1 VGLLLLAHLVA
12 AVLAPLLVRW
22 WGRSAYYALALV
34 PAAGFAWLAAQLSTV
49 LDGGTV
55 DERTTWIPALDL
67 DVTLRLDSL
76 ALAVAALVT
85 GVGALVLVYCAR
97 YFEPGDEGL
106 GRFAGV
112 LMAFAGSML
121 GLVVADDM
129 LLLYVFWELTTVFSF
144 LLIGG
149 SGAKVAGRR
158 AAQQALIVTTAG
170 GLAMLVGLIMIG
182 QASGSYLL
190 SEVVAN
196 PGTGPVVTVGVLL
209 MLAGAVTKSAM
220 VPFHFWLPAAMEAP
234 TPTSA
239 YLHAAAMVKAGIYL
253 VARLAPGFADTP
265 GWKPV
270 VIGLG
275 LATMLLGGYRAL
287 RQYDLKLLLAFGTVS
302 QLGFL
307 MVLVGTGSREAAAA
321 GIAMLLAHG
330 LFKSTLFLVV
340 GVVDHTCGTRD
351 LREINGL
358 GKRLPVLAVIASLA
372 GASMA
377 GLPPLLGF
385 VGKEAAFT
393 AFLDGGLESRVWA
406 SLTLLGLLLGSVLT
420 VAYTARFLWGAFGTG
435 GSLRRCA
442 ADRPSP
448 EHLHRPGPAFLAAPA
463 VLAVLGLLAGPF
475 SGLLEPLV
483 APYADTLPM
492 VAEEAEELAL
502 WHGWQ
507 PALLLSLVTLG
518 GGLALFAARDLVAR
532 LQRRVAVDA
541 SADEGYWHTM
551 RGLDVVAQTTTRTT
565 QRGSLPTY
573 LGVVLVVLV
582 ALPGS
587 MLVFRAPW
595 PDDLRAWDTPAQAL
609 IGLVVLGAAALAV
622 RIRQRLS
629 AVLVVGVTGY
639 GVGLLFALQGAPDLA
654 LTQFLVE
661 TLTLVT
667 FVLVLRKL
675 PKDISDRHRA
685 KERTARGLIAVAVGL
700 LMGGVGI
707 VALGARTATPV
718 SVDYPQQA
726 YDFGGGENIVNVI
739 LVDIRAWDT
748 MLEVSLLVVVA
759 TGVASLVFLR
769 ERTGSVARAT
779 GEVSTSEA
787 ARRAPRDRWLAASAT
802 LAPQRRSVILEVVT
816 RVLFH
821 TIVVLSVYLLFSGH
835 NVPGGG
841 FAGGLVAG
849 LALVLR
855 YLAGGRYELGEAAP
869 VDPGKLLG
877 GGLLLA
883 GGTGIAGLVLGADAL
898 QTTILQ
904 GTFPVLGDVKL
915 VTALFFDTGVYL
927 IVIGLVLDVLRSLGA
942 QIDAD
947 DEADDDEDDRP
958 SEDGDGS
965 GTGAVGA
972 GVGASRPGDPRP
984 PTPEGGDR

>member
-1 VGLLLLAHLVA
+1 MGLLLLAHLVA

-85 GVGALVLVYCAR
+85 GVGALVFVYCAR

-209 MLAGAVTKSAM
+209 VLAGAVTKSAM

-483 APYADTLPM
+483 APYADTLPL

-518 GGLALFAARDLVAR
+518 GGLAPFAAGKLVAR

-551 RGLDVVAQTTTRTT
+551 RGLDVLAQNTTRTT

-573 LGVVLVVLV
+573 LGVILVVLV

-685 KERTARGLIAVAVGL
+685 KERRGGHRGARRPDGDPGVGGLPAAGLRLRRRREHRQRDPGRHPGLGHDARGV
-700 LMGGVGI
+700 
-707 VALGARTATPV
+707 
-718 SVDYPQQA
+718 
-726 YDFGGGENIVNVI
+726 
-739 LVDIRAWDT
+739 
-748 MLEVSLLVVVA
+748 
-759 TGVASLVFLR
+759 
-769 ERTGSVARAT
+769 
-779 GEVSTSEA
+779 A
-787 ARRAPRDRWLAASAT
+787 ARRGGHRRGQPGLPPGAHRLGRPGHRRGQHLRGRPPRTAR
-802 LAPQRRSVILEVVT
+802 P
-816 RVLFH
+816 
-821 TIVVLSVYLLFSGH
+821 
-835 NVPGGG
+835 
-841 FAGGLVAG
+841 
-849 LALVLR
+849 
-855 YLAGGRYELGEAAP
+855 LAGRQRDPGPAAP
-869 VDPGKLLG
+869 VGHPRGGHPRAVPHDRRPQRLPAVQRAQRARRRVRRRPGRRPRAGAALPRRRPVRARRGRAGRPGQAAGRRSAAGRRHRDRRAGAGRRRTADHDP
-877 GGLLLA
+877 A
-883 GGTGIAGLVLGADAL
+883 GHLPGARRRQARHR
-898 QTTILQ
+898 
-904 GTFPVLGDVKL
+904 
-915 VTALFFDTGVYL
+915 A
-927 IVIGLVLDVLRSLGA
+927 VLRHRGLP
-942 QIDAD
+942 
-947 DEADDDEDDRP
+947 DRH
-958 SEDGDGS
+958 
-965 GTGAVGA
+965 
-972 GVGASRPGDPRP
+972 RPGARRP
-984 PTPEGGDR
+984 PQPRRADRRRRRGRRRRGRPALRGRRRQRHRCGRRRGGRVPTW